1 MSTTPPIPPSETTGG
16 DDSLR
21 NYLVTEFVEDY
32 HDGHITRREAIKK
45 LAAIFGSATFASTFL
60 AACAPTPTATPVPP
74 TATQVPPTATRVPPT
89 NTVVPPT
96 NTPVPPTATSMPPT
110 ATTAATATRP
120 PATAAPAGTS
130 AAPSA
135 PTANPVTIKPDDPDI
150 EAKMVEYDSKTFKIA
165 AYLAKPKGN
174 GPFPIVLVCHEN
186 RGLLEHI
193 KDVARRFAK
202 VGYATLA
209 VDLLS
214 RNGGTEKLGDQI
226 PGILGN
232 APPVQFVE
240 DFQAGLK
247 YMQAQTFVAKDK
259 VGMVGFCFG
268 GGITWRC
275 ATQMPELKAAVP
287 YYGPNPPLED
297 IPNVKAAILAMYGG
311 LDTRINAGI
320 PAVEDALKKANKTF
334 DKIIFDGANHA
345 FNNDTG
351 ASYNEK
357 AAKEAWVKTLA
368 WFDKYVK
375 A

>member
-1 MSTTPPIPPSETTGG
+1 LQP
-16 DDSLR
+16 
-21 NYLVTEFVEDY
+21 
-32 HDGHITRREAIKK
+32 
-45 LAAIFGSATFASTFL
+45 AT
-60 AACAPTPTATPVPP
+60 
-74 TATQVPPTATRVPPT
+74 
-89 NTVVPPT
+89 
-96 NTPVPPTATSMPPT
+96 
-110 ATTAATATRP
+110 
-120 PATAAPAGTS
+120 ATAAPTF
-130 AAPSA
+130 APGA
-135 PTANPVTIKPDDPDI
+135 TVMANDPDI
-150 EAKMVEYDSKTFKIA
+150 EARMVEYDSKTFKIA

-214 RNGGTEKLGDQI
+214 RDGGTEKVGANI
-226 PGILGN
+226 PGVLGN
-232 APPVQFVE
+232 APPAQFVE

-259 VGMVGFCFG
+259 VGMTGFCFG

-297 IPNVKAAILAMYGG
+297 IPNVKAAVLAMYGG
-311 LDTRINAGI
+311 NDARINAGI
-320 PAVEDALKKANKTF
+320 PAVEDAMKKANKTF
-334 DKIIFDGANHA
+334 DKIIYDGANHA
-345 FNNDTG
+345 FNNDTNPG
-351 ASYNEK
+351 SYNAN
-357 AAKEAWVKTLA
+357 AAKDAWAKMLA